1 MWVPKPNF
9 RYAGKM
15 KIQQLLGTVS
25 HFQTTRNCM
34 LNVRHGRP
42 LDAAYLSDV
51 LIGIACQTTS
61 FDAAFGL
68 ATTQFRPDAPP
79 FSVAVESE
87 RTTFRTP
94 SRDACKLNRR
104 AIVNGQRLS
113 FPTQLMKRTTCQPHD
128 CTARTVLGDA
138 EHQVRASPGKCVA
151 ASIHRAGGQW
161 DEIGEKC
168 RDGRCERPRL
178 TTAPRS
184 PNAFTGTRR
193 VCQYVTE

>member
-1 MWVPKPNF
+1 MGAKAKFQVCRENEDPAVAGHGQPFSDDEELYVECSPWSSPGCRLFVRCFNWDRLPDHKF
-9 RYAGKM
+9 RCC
-15 KIQQLLGTVS
+15 VWP
-25 HFQTTRNCM
+25 RNDATSS
-34 LNVRHGRP
+34 GR
-42 LDAAYLSDV
+42 A
-51 LIGIACQTTS
+51 
-61 FDAAFGL
+61 
-68 ATTQFRPDAPP
+68 P
-79 FSVAVESE
+79 FSVAVESD

-104 AIVNGQRLS
+104 VIVNGQRLS